1 MGLIRLS
8 APFWQLS
15 KSSASLG
22 TIRPYSDRHVPLD
35 EPIDLLNVAFENP
48 RKKRAQVDGN
58 VDSIKK
64 KKKLN
69 ALQDDRPAGG
79 RVLERCDPDYLVPD
93 RSTGLYELEELRS
106 LCPGRQW
113 NFVNS
118 LTGMRINCVDSGISG
133 RD

>member
-1 MGLIRLS
+1 M
-8 APFWQLS
+8 
-15 KSSASLG
+15 
-22 TIRPYSDRHVPLD
+22 RPYSDRHVPLD

-64 KKKLN
+64 KKKIN
-69 ALQDDRPAGG
+69 SLQDDRSTGG
-79 RVLERCDPDYLVPD
+79 RMIERCDPDYLVPD

-113 NFVNS
+113 NFVS
-118 LTGMRINCVDSGISG
+118 PLIGMRINRFDSGISG